1 MSVTVA
7 LDAMGGDHGPQVVVP
22 AALKVLSE
30 VDDIRLILI
39 GDQALLCSLVT
50 AHHGTLGARLS
61 VQHASQKVEMDE
73 SPSQAL
79 RAKKDSSMRVAIN
92 LVKTGGADA
101 CVSAGNTGALMAIAR
116 FVLKTLPGIDR
127 PAIVSALPTIQG
139 HCYMLDLGANVDS
152 SAENLYQ
159 FALMGSVLANAID
172 NVPEPSVGLLNIGSE
187 IIKGNERIKQAGRML
202 AQSHLNYV
210 GFVEGDDIYEGGVD
224 VVVCDGFV
232 GNVALKS
239 SEGVARM
246 VRHYLQDSFQRNLFT
261 RLAGFLIL
269 PVLKTFRQRMDPRR
283 YNGANLL
290 GLNGVVI
297 KSHGGADVTAFAHAI
312 HIAIIEARK
321 DVPKHI
327 SAYLEPWLL
336 EGQVV

>member
-1 MSVTVA
+1 
-7 LDAMGGDHGPQVVVP
+7 MGGDHGPQVVVP
-22 AALKVLSE
+22 AALRVLSE
-30 VDDIRLILI
+30 MDDIKLILI
-39 GDQALLCSLVT
+39 GDQSLLCSLVA
-50 AHHGTLGARLS
+50 AHHGRLGARLT

-73 SPSQAL
+73 APSQAL

-159 FALMGSVLANAID
+159 FALMGSVLASAID
-172 NVPEPSVGLLNIGSE
+172 NVPEPSIGLLNIGSE
-187 IIKGNERIKQAGRML
+187 VIKGNERIKQAGRML
-202 AQSHLNYV
+202 ARSHLNYV
-210 GFVEGDDIYEGGVD
+210 GFVEGDDVYEGCVD

-246 VRHYLQDSFQRNLFT
+246 VRHYLQESFQRNLFT
-261 RLAGFLIL
+261 RLAGLLIL

-327 SAYLEPWLL
+327 SAHLEPWLF

>member
-1 MSVTVA
+1 
-7 LDAMGGDHGPQVVVP
+7 
-22 AALKVLSE
+22 
-30 VDDIRLILI
+30 
-39 GDQALLCSLVT
+39 
-50 AHHGTLGARLS
+50 
-61 VQHASQKVEMDE
+61 
-73 SPSQAL
+73 
-79 RAKKDSSMRVAIN
+79 
-92 LVKTGGADA
+92 
-101 CVSAGNTGALMAIAR
+101 
-116 FVLKTLPGIDR
+116 
-127 PAIVSALPTIQG
+127 
-139 HCYMLDLGANVDS
+139 
-152 SAENLYQ
+152 
-159 FALMGSVLANAID
+159 MGSVLASAID
-172 NVPEPSVGLLNIGSE
+172 NVPEPSIGLLNIGSE
-187 IIKGNERIKQAGRML
+187 VIKGNERIKEAGRML

-210 GFVEGDDIYEGGVD
+210 GFVEGDDVYEGCVD

-246 VRHYLQDSFQRNLFT
+246 VRHYLQESFQRNLFT
-261 RLAGFLIL
+261 RLAGLLIL

-327 SAYLEPWLL
+327 SAHLEPWLF

>member
-1 MSVTVA
+1 MSVTIA
-7 LDAMGGDHGPQVVVP
+7 LDAMGGDYGPQVVVP

-30 VDDIRLILI
+30 TEDVRLILI
-39 GDQALLCSLVT
+39 GDEDLLRGLVAT
-50 AHHGTLGARLS
+50 HEGKLGARLS
-61 VQHASQKVEMDE
+61 LHHASQKVEMDE
-73 SPSQAL
+73 APSQAL
-79 RAKKDSSMRVAIN
+79 RAKKDSSMRVALN
-92 LVKTGGADA
+92 LVKNGSADA

-127 PAIVSALPTIQG
+127 PAIVSALPTMQG

-159 FALMGSVLANAID
+159 FALMGSVLASAID
-172 NVPEPSVGLLNIGSE
+172 NVSEPSVGLLNIGTE
-187 IIKGNERIKQAGRML
+187 IIKGNEQIKHAGRML

-210 GFVEGDDIYEGGVD
+210 GFVEGDDVYEGQVD
-224 VVVCDGFV
+224 VVVCDGFA

-246 VRHYLQDSFQRNLFT
+246 VRHYLQESFQRNLFT
-261 RLAGFLIL
+261 RLSGLLIR
-269 PVLKTFRQRMDPRR
+269 PVLKAFRERLDPRR

-312 HIAIIEARK
+312 RIAVIEVRK
-321 DVPKHI
+321 EVPKHI
-327 SAYLEPWLL
+327 SAHLEPWLL
-336 EGQVV
+336 EGQAV

>member
-1 MSVTVA
+1 MSVTIA
-7 LDAMGGDHGPQVVVP
+7 LDAMGGDYGPQVVVP

-30 VDDIRLILI
+30 MDDIRLILA
-39 GDQALLCSLVT
+39 GDQAVLPDLVE
-50 AHHGTLGARLS
+50 AHGGELGLNLA
-61 VQHASQKVEMDE
+61 VQHASQKIEMDE
-73 SPSQAL
+73 APAQAL

-92 LVKTGGADA
+92 LVKTGRANA

-127 PAIVSALPTIQG
+127 PAIVSALPTIRG

-152 SAENLYQ
+152 SSEHLYQ
-159 FALMGSVLANAID
+159 FALMGSVLASAID
-172 NVPEPSVGLLNIGSE
+172 NVPAPSVGLLNIGSE

-202 AQSHLNYV
+202 RQSHLNYV
-210 GFVEGDDIYEGGVD
+210 GFVEGDDVYKGRVD

-246 VRHYLQDSFQRNLFT
+246 VHHYLQESFQRNLLT
-261 RLAGFLIL
+261 RLAGLLAL
-269 PVLKTFRQRMDPRR
+269 PVLKAFRQRMDPRR

-297 KSHGGADVTAFAHAI
+297 KSHGGADITAFAHAI
-312 HIAIIEARK
+312 RIAVIEARK
-321 DVPKHI
+321 DVPRHI
-327 SAYLEPWLL
+327 SAHLEPWLL
-336 EGQVV
+336 EGQAV